1 MNNFIKNGIESFS
14 YKISSKIDMQCTG
27 AVLTAFIITRVMVC
41 IIVLFSM
48 IQLPVLSGEGL
59 WRLDT
64 QNLIQD
70 GLTRWDSGW
79 YMNIAQNGYSSSTVA
94 FFPLYPILIRALTR
108 ITGSTSISGLL
119 IANLSFFVALFYLYA
134 ITKQDYDDNTAGRAV
149 FYIAAAPSAFFFSTV
164 YTESLFLLFVTAGF
178 YYARKSKWLFACLA
192 GVLASATRINGV
204 LVGAF
209 ILFEAFWQKGIRF
222 FPKPWSARSQIDL
235 LRKDIGIL
243 PQAKKGILA
252 AILSLLGL
260 AAYMAYLYREFGDPL
275 AFLHV
280 QENWGRSVGFDWLL
294 RVLQDHSQKL
304 DILFTIIFI
313 PIVII
318 TFFKFRPSYGL
329 FTLLSFMIPLV
340 SGSLLSMRRFVIV
353 IVPCY
358 ILLAL
363 WGKKQW
369 VDRLIIGISLPMQA
383 YFVVLFSHWYFAG

>member
-1 MNNFIKNGIESFS
+1 
-14 YKISSKIDMQCTG
+14 
-27 AVLTAFIITRVMVC
+27 
-41 IIVLFSM
+41 
-48 IQLPVLSGEGL
+48 
-59 WRLDT
+59 
-64 QNLIQD
+64 
-70 GLTRWDSGW
+70 
-79 YMNIAQNGYSSSTVA
+79 MNIAQNGYSSSTVA

>member
-1 MNNFIKNGIESFS
+1 MNNIFKNSIESIS
-14 YKISSKIDMQCTG
+14 YKISRKIDIKCIG

-41 IIVLFSM
+41 IVVLFSM

-79 YMNIAQNGYSSSTVA
+79 YIGIVQNGYSSKSVA
-94 FFPLYPILIRALTR
+94 FFPLYPILMRMLNR
-108 ITGSTSISGLL
+108 ITGSSSISGLL
-119 IANLSFFVALFYLYA
+119 IANLSFFLALFYLYA

-178 YYARKSKWLFACLA
+178 YYARKSKWGLACIA
-192 GVLASATRINGV
+192 GALASATRITGV
-204 LVGAF
+204 LVGVF

-222 FPKPWSARSQIDL
+222 LPKPWSVRNQIDL

-243 PQAKKGILA
+243 PQTIKGIIA
-252 AILSLLGL
+252 SIFSVTGIV
-260 AAYMAYLYREFGDPL
+260 AYMAYLYREFGDPL

-280 QENWGRSVGFDWLL
+280 QGSWGRSVGFDWFL
-294 RVLQDHSQKL
+294 RILQDHSQKL
-304 DILFTIIFI
+304 DIFFTIVFI

-318 TFFKFRPSYGL
+318 TFIKFRPSYGL

-340 SGSLLSMRRFVIV
+340 SGSILSMRRFVIV
-353 IVPCY
+353 FVPCY

-363 WGKKQW
+363 WGKKLW
-369 VDRLIIGISLPMQA
+369 VDRLIIGISLPLQA